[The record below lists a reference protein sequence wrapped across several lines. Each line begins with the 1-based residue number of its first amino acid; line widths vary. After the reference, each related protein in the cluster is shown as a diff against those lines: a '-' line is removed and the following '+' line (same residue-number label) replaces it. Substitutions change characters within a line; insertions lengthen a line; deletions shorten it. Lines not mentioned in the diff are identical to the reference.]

1 MDSILQFLSKLWKGF
16 DSLSSGRKIS
26 VMIVVLVTAASI
38 GLMVYLTNQVE
49 YRVLFSNL
57 SAEDAGSIV
66 GKLNEKKIPY
76 KISSAGNAVSVP
88 AEKVSELRLELAA
101 SGLPQGSGVGFEIFD
116 NKTLG
121 ATEFEQQLNY
131 RRALQG
137 ELARTINGLDEIQS
151 SRVHIALP
159 KDSLFSEQQKR
170 PTASVTLRLKS
181 GKTIRPAQ
189 IEGIVHLVASS
200 IEGMNPDD
208 VMVVDSRGT
217 ILSASQGDTNKL
229 SKLTASQVDFQRNTE
244 KDLSGRIQSLL
255 ENVVGKGKAVVRV
268 TAELDFRVTEKTEES
283 YDAEAPVVRSVQ
295 RNSEKTN
302 AVGKT
307 GAVSENPEKEK
318 LDEIVNYEINKVVN
332 KTVMPVGDT
341 KKLSIAVLVDG
352 TYKKNEKGEEVYQP
366 RTKSEIESIED
377 LVRKSAGINA
387 QRGDQVVVTNM
398 PFRKVDAEEVET
410 PSLKER
416 VETFTPI
423 FGYIAIAGV
432 IIFILLFIVR
442 PLIQTITKAAPLPS
456 RQLAG
461 AHLPLGIP
469 GETQTEQY
477 ARQVAEEMQG
487 TEGRSLTEAEI
498 AREMARADSKQ
509 FADILRN
516 WIK

>member
-1 MDSILQFLSKLWKGF
+1 MDSILQFLTKFWAGF
-16 DSLSSGRKIS
+16 DALSSGRKIS
-26 VMIVVLVTAASI
+26 VIMIALMTAAAI
-38 GLMVYLTNQVE
+38 GLMVYFTNQVD

-76 KISSAGNAVSVP
+76 KVSSSGNVVSVP
-88 AEKVSELRLELAA
+88 AEKVSELRLELAVA
-101 SGLPQGSGVGFEIFD
+101 GLPQGSGVGFEIFD

-181 GKTIRPAQ
+181 GKTIRTAQ

-200 IEGMNPDD
+200 IEGMHPED
-208 VMVVDSRGT
+208 VMVVDSKGT
-217 ILSASQGDTNKL
+217 ILSTAQHESKL
-229 SKLTASQVDFQRNTE
+229 SKLTSSQVDFQRNTE
-244 KDLSGRIQSLL
+244 KDLSGRIQSML

-295 RNSEKTN
+295 RNTEKVN

-307 GAVSENPEKEK
+307 GAVSDSPEKET
-318 LDEIVNYEINKVVN
+318 LDEVVNYEINKVVN

-341 KKLSIAVLVDG
+341 KKLSIAVLIDG
-352 TYKKNEKGEEVYQP
+352 TYKKNDKGEEVYQP
-366 RTKSEIESIED
+366 RTKNEIETIED

-387 QRGDQVVVTNM
+387 QRGDQIVVTNM
-398 PFRKVDAEEVET
+398 PFRKVEAEEVET
-410 PSLKER
+410 PTLKER

-423 FGYIAIAGV
+423 FSYLAIAGV
-432 IIFILLFIVR
+432 VIFILLFIVR
-442 PLIQTITKAAPLPS
+442 PLIRSVMRAVPVPVGQLSGARLPAS
-456 RQLAG
+456 
-461 AHLPLGIP
+461 IP
-469 GETQTEQY
+469 GATGAEQY
-477 ARQVAEEMQG
+477 AQQVALAQQG
-487 TEGRSLTEAEI
+487 AEGRTLTETEI
-498 AREMARADSKQ
+498 AKELARADSKQ

>member
-1 MDSILQFLSKLWKGF
+1 MDSILLFLAKLWAGF
-16 DSLSSGRKIS
+16 NSLSLGRKIMVMS
-26 VMIVVLVTAASI
+26 VALAAAASI
-38 GLMVYLTNQVE
+38 GLMVYLTNQID
-49 YRVLFSNL
+49 YKVLFSNL

-66 GKLNEKKIPY
+66 AKLNEKKIPY
-76 KISSAGNAVSVP
+76 KISSSGNAVSVP
-88 AEKVSELRLELAA
+88 SEKVSELRLELAA
-101 SGLPQGSGVGFEIFD
+101 AGLPQGSGVGFEIFD

-181 GKTIRPAQ
+181 GKTIRPGQ

-200 IEGMNPDD
+200 IEGMNPED

-217 ILSASQGDTNKL
+217 ILSSSQNDSKF
-229 SKLTASQVDFQRNTE
+229 SKLTVQQADFQRNTE
-244 KDLSGRIQSLL
+244 KELSNRIQSLI
-255 ENVVGKGKAVVRV
+255 ENVVGKEKAVVRV

-283 YDAEAPVVRSVQ
+283 YDPEAQVVRSVQ
-295 RNSEKTN
+295 RNSEKNN
-302 AVGKT
+302 AVSKS
-307 GAVSENPEKEK
+307 GAVSDNPEKEK
-318 LDEIVNYEINKVVN
+318 LDEVINYEINKVVN
-332 KTVMPVGDT
+332 KTVMPLGDT

-352 TYKKNEKGEEVYQP
+352 TYKKNEKGEEIYQP
-366 RTKSEIESIED
+366 RTKNEIDSIEE
-377 LVRKSAGINA
+377 LVRKAAGFNA

-398 PFRKVDAEEVET
+398 PFRKVDAEEKET
-410 PSLKER
+410 PTFKER

-423 FGYIAIAGV
+423 FGYMAIAGV

-442 PLIQTITKAAPLPS
+442 PMITTITKAAPEPVPQLPDMPFPVG
-456 RQLAG
+456 L
-461 AHLPLGIP
+461 P
-469 GETQTEQY
+469 GETHSEQY
-477 ARQVAEEMQG
+477 TPHVAMRQASGNHE
-487 TEGRSLTEAEI
+487 LTDAEI